1 MLTRVSGVCG
11 IASPLVGLTVISV
24 AVASSPWFS
33 WTENDLSVLG
43 VEGSTTL
50 LFNRGLILAGLLS
63 LIFAIGLRKNL
74 LSSRPGQLGVVSLL
88 LGSVALSAAGIFPRT
103 INLPH
108 DAASIAFFVFI
119 ALGLLLVGV
128 AAIAASKMTRG
139 VLSVI
144 AGAFVIALLKAP
156 WPWSGGAIEQ
166 FLACIPW
173 SLWTMAVG
181 VRLLM
186 RASLIDV

>member
-1 MLTRVSGVCG
+1 VLTRISGVCG
-11 IASPLVGLTVISV
+11 IVSPLVGLTVILVVISN
-24 AVASSPWFS
+24 SPWFR
-33 WTENDLSVLG
+33 WTENDISVLG

-50 LFNRGLILAGLLS
+50 LFNWGLTLTGLLS

-74 LSSRPGQLGVVSLL
+74 LSSRLGQLGVVSLL
-88 LGSVALSAAGIFPRT
+88 LGSVALSATGIFPRT

-128 AAIAASKMTRG
+128 AATTASKMMWG
-139 VLSVI
+139 VLSI
-144 AGAFVIALLKAP
+144 TAGVLVVALLKAP

-166 FLACIPW
+166 SLACLPW
-173 SLWTMAVG
+173 SLWTIAFA
-181 VRLLM
+181 VRLLKGTGPV
-186 RASLIDV
+186 DV